1 MATDLSKISDFL
13 LKGTMP
19 QTISKTDKQVLDSWR
34 ESTVT
39 SYNAAVKKFGKFKKA
54 MNKTLYGLSLTP
66 KDKYRF
72 VTWAGRGK
80 NNNKAEKITAPS
92 LTKYLHSLKAWHTF
106 HDATY
111 PHHTEVRIKLM
122 VKASGQKEA
131 RQPLKSEKAPVLIQ
145 DLWNLKQSLTDQG
158 SKADVAKDLAIV
170 AFWGMA
176 RIAELTYMSPTGHIP
191 YKQGLTLNDVEIYPE
206 ATLLTLHEAKTA
218 KPGKTQTIKL
228 RPRQGPLCPVKAITQ
243 RIMAVTDGSTSLFGY
258 YRNGTRTHLTKRRTN
273 KIFSAA
279 WHTLQRPE
287 LSGHPFCVGGAS
299 LRGALDISVDKI
311 KSLGRWTSD
320 CYQRYI
326 KPLLEQEIAV
336 LVNLLT
342 KTEFS

>member
-13 LKGTMP
+13 LKCTMP

-39 SYNAAVKKFGKFKKA
+39 SYNAAVKK
-54 MNKTLYGLSLTP
+54 
-66 KDKYRF
+66 
-72 VTWAGRGK
+72 GK

-111 PHHTEVRIKLM
+111 PHHTE
-122 VKASGQKEA
+122 Q
-131 RQPLKSEKAPVLIQ
+131 
-145 DLWNLKQSLTDQG
+145 
-158 SKADVAKDLAIV
+158 ADVAKDLAIV

-258 YRNGTRTHLTKRRTN
+258 YRNSTRTHLTKRRTN
-273 KIFSAA
+273 KIFSVA
-279 WHTLQRPE
+279 WRTLQRPE

-299 LRGALDISVDKI
+299 LRGALDISVDEI

-320 CYQRYI
+320 CCQRYI

-336 LVNLLT
+336 NYL
-342 KTEFS
+342 